1 MTDKFINFYD
11 KLGLIKNSNL
21 PKSWKKHY
29 IYNNSMI
36 LCLGG
41 TGSGKSNALVNYI
54 ARSSGEFYK
63 IIICS
68 FSTTDEPLYNM
79 LESKNV
85 ELINDIEE
93 VPSYLILTTK
103 TKINPN

>member
-1 MTDKFINFYD
+1 MTDKIINFYD

-21 PKSWKKHY
+21 PKSWKKHH

-63 IIICS
+63 IIVCS
-68 FSTTDEPLYNM
+68 FSTTFYKAPGFARGDELVAVAGAA
-79 LESKNV
+79 SW
-85 ELINDIEE
+85 
-93 VPSYLILTTK
+93 
-103 TKINPN
+103 